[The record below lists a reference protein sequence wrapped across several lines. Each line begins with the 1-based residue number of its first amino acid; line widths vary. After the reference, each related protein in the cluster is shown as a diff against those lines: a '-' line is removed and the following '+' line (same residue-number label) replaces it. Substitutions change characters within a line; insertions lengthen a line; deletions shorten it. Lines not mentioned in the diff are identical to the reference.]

1 METRERASHW
11 QRLVTRCGKI
21 DGLRRRSVDSL
32 YFFLLYS
39 FLLCSCDLICVVCFV
54 MIDLISF
61 ISPSSIPVIFDN
73 SALWNWQVQNYDQQP
88 QSNFSDVT
96 MTEVTLNQEDHSY
109 MFDDHSTP
117 VKACGELGY
126 HVTTDETTKK
136 LEVQSETRSAV
147 KRRRMLL
154 FDDQPMETSLFSSE
168 SFSSILKS
176 SDPDLYA
183 PAREETFDEL
193 LPEGSQLIEGFS
205 ADASASSLD
214 LEGLDLYAEEWYA
227 DCLNDAETPIL
238 PDDLSFG
245 SPDVQVDISE
255 YLSEPPEPEARE
267 VRRPMTRSSP
277 NVILKGRKSFARPV
291 PRLPSSIIYP
301 FAFIKPCGV
310 HGDMTLK
317 DINQK
322 IRTPAAKPK
331 EDKLEPP
338 VIQTS
343 AFSGKPVVGKTKIR
357 TEGGKGSITIMRT
370 RG

>member
-1 METRERASHW
+1 METRERAS
-11 QRLVTRCGKI
+11 QLVAAVSTKGERLVSYSVCEAEG
-21 DGLRRRSVDSL
+21 RSMD
-32 YFFLLYS
+32 YGE
-39 FLLCSCDLICVVCFV
+39 DR
-54 MIDLISF
+54 
-61 ISPSSIPVIFDN
+61 
-73 SALWNWQVQNYDQQP
+73 SASWNWQVQNYDHQP
-88 QSNFSDVT
+88 QSNFSDVS

-117 VKACGELGY
+117 VKACSELGY

-147 KRRRMLL
+147 KRRRMLQ
-154 FDDQPMETSLFSSE
+154 FDDQPMETCLFSSE

-176 SDPDLYA
+176 S
-183 PAREETFDEL
+183 AREETFDEL
-193 LPEGSQLIEGFS
+193 LPEGSELIEGFS

-245 SPDVQVDISE
+245 SPDVQVDISGEVSICWTLILFPVVLLFINTIPLFGAE
-255 YLSEPPEPEARE
+255 YLNVPPEPEARE

-277 NVILKGRKSFARPV
+277 NVIFKGRKSFSRPI
-291 PRLPSSIIYP
+291 PKLPSSIIYP

-322 IRTPAAKPK
+322 IRTPTAKPK